1 MNIKALGL
9 VAIVVLFIYL
19 QVKKESDLDTLER
32 TLKSYKESMMD
43 GNYAK
48 AAELIYPQ
56 VFDAVSKEQI
66 LEKIQKR
73 KSSPSIITQLELT
86 PRLPIITYSEG
97 VYTLVDYEVQKEID
111 LSLAVKKD
119 GSSLDEKELK
129 RLKRMTLAFFRIE
142 MKKGDYLHSD
152 EGSFLINIK
161 KSGTYIYINEHHTGW
176 KYIDTSFL
184 RKKRLK
190 EILHKD
196 IINQEQEF
204 IVSIEDSYMMELF
217 GAK

>member
-19 QVKKESDLDTLER
+19 QVKKESDLGALES

-48 AAELIYPQ
+48 AAELIYPK
-56 VFDAVSKEQI
+56 VFDIVSKEHI

-73 KSSPSIITQLELT
+73 KSSQMIITQLQLT
-86 PRLPIITYSEG
+86 PRLPITTYSEG
-97 VYTLVDYEVQKEID
+97 VYTLVDYEEQKVID
-111 LSLAVKKD
+111 LSVA
-119 GSSLDEKELK
+119 
-129 RLKRMTLAFFRIE
+129 
-142 MKKGDYLHSD
+142 YSD

-161 KSGTYIYINEHHTGW
+161 KSGTYIYIKEHHEGW
-176 KYIDTSFL
+176 RYIDTSFL

-190 EILHKD
+190 EILHTD

-204 IVSIEDSYMMELF
+204 IVNIEDSCILELF

>member
-19 QVKKESDLDTLER
+19 QVKKESDLGTLES

-48 AAELIYPQ
+48 AAELIYPE
-56 VFDAVSKEQI
+56 VFDTVSKEHI

-73 KSSPSIITQLELT
+73 KSSQMIITQLQLT
-86 PRLPIITYSEG
+86 PRLPITTYSEG
-97 VYTLVDYEVQKEID
+97 VYTLVDYEEQKVID
-111 LSLAVKKD
+111 LSVALKED
-119 GSSLDEKELK
+119 GSSLNEKELE
-129 RLKRMTLAFFRIE
+129 RLKRITLAFFRMD
-142 MKKGDYLHSD
+142 MKKGDHLYSD

-161 KSGTYIYINEHHTGW
+161 KSGTYIYIKEHHEGW
-176 KYIDTSFL
+176 RYIDTSFL

-190 EILHKD
+190 EILHTD

-204 IVSIEDSYMMELF
+204 IVNIEDSYILELF